1 MLSFTKMHSLGN
13 DFVIVVGDD
22 RRTCLTRAEAKSI
35 ASRNSGVGCDQI
47 LLVIPNFTEKNIFE
61 FRIYNNDGSESAQC
75 GNGARCVARFLHDR
89 GLAHSENIILRT
101 HADDIRCK
109 INDDSSVSVSLGVP
123 NFVPSKI
130 PFTADS
136 TENTYELDVDG
147 VSQTVSVLSIG
158 NPHAVI
164 VVSDVESA
172 PVNVLGGAIEFHP
185 RFPQRANVGFMEVES
200 SDSIRLRVHERGVGE
215 TSACGSGASA
225 AVIAGR
231 RLGLLDQSVTVNV
244 QAGQLFV
251 EWQREDAPVL
261 LTGPTTYV
269 FEGRLLMD

>member
-22 RRTCLTRAEAKSI
+22 RRTCLTQAEAKSI
-35 ASRNSGVGCDQI
+35 ANRNSGVGCDQI
-47 LLVIPNFTEKNIFE
+47 LLVIPNCTEKNIFK

-123 NFVPSKI
+123 NFVPSEI
-130 PFTADS
+130 PFTADT

-172 PVNVLGGAIEFHP
+172 PVNELGGAIEFHP

-200 SDSIRLRVHERGVGE
+200 PDSIRLRVHERGVGE

-251 EWQREDAPVL
+251 EWRDKDAPVS

>member
-13 DFVIVVGDD
+13 DFVIIVGNEK
-22 RRTCLTRAEAKSI
+22 RTYLTQDEAKSI
-35 ASRNSGVGCDQI
+35 ANRNSGVGCDQI
-47 LLVIPNFTEKNIFE
+47 LLVIPNCTEKNIFD

-89 GLAHSENIILRT
+89 RLANGENIILRT
-101 HADDIRCK
+101 HADDILCK
-109 INDDSSVSVSLGVP
+109 INDKSTVTVSLGVP
-123 NFVPSKI
+123 NFVPSEV
-130 PFTADS
+130 PFLADTAES
-136 TENTYELDVDG
+136 TYELDVDG
-147 VSQTVSVLSIG
+147 ESRVVSVLSIG

-164 VVSDVESA
+164 VVPDVDSA
-172 PVNVLGGAIEFHP
+172 PVNELGGSIEFHP
-185 RFPQRANVGFMEVES
+185 RFPQRTNIEFMEVES

-231 RLGLLDQSVTVNV
+231 RLGLLGQHVTVNV
-244 QAGQLFV
+244 EAGQLLV
-251 EWQREDAPVL
+251 EWQGEDEPVL

-269 FEGRLLMD
+269 FEGRLLFA